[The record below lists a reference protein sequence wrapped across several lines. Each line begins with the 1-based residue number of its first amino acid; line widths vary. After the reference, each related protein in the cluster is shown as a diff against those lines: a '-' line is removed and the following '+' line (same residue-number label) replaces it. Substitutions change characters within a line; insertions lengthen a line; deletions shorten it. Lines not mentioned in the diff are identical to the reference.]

1 VWADV
6 SVTLLDQFTCLKVH
20 SKKLSIPRYKYFNG
34 GVGGFS
40 DIPKPPPPLPQ
51 AHPEREGGSE
61 SQIVGAGSWERVQES
76 GRQCEN
82 TSKSIGEGDEGVLS
96 DEATGSSAGIRTKV
110 TTPERVGEACAHLPI
125 QVEKV
130 TSGDLFLVVAR
141 FEGKRERL
149 TPSVLAGLEIR
160 GWICRPMDMSTN
172 SSAFTTCQFGLF
184 PSPAPIEY
192 LLPLHHCQHFQT
204 GLAKIIR
211 TQKQTQAADVP
222 TICKKERIAVCCGTQ
237 HVPLYTIWTFVHI
250 LTIDMFNPRMC
261 TCSPP
266 SSLHANTCKILLHP
280 AVIYTKKAQLDHSS
294 YGQGSRGFT
303 VGSTR

>member
-1 VWADV
+1 
-6 SVTLLDQFTCLKVH
+6 
-20 SKKLSIPRYKYFNG
+20 
-34 GVGGFS
+34 
-40 DIPKPPPPLPQ
+40 
-51 AHPEREGGSE
+51 
-61 SQIVGAGSWERVQES
+61 
-76 GRQCEN
+76 
-82 TSKSIGEGDEGVLS
+82 VLS

-130 TSGDLFLVVAR
+130 TSGDVFLVVAR

-266 SSLHANTCKILLHP
+266 SSLHANTCKMLLHP
-280 AVIYTKKAQLDHSS
+280 AVIYTKKVQLDHSS
-294 YGQGSRGFT
+294 YGQGFRGFT
-303 VGSTR
+303 VGSTRWSDPTDKVVATKLPHVCFPDRISDRQPIQILNKYSNLASKNKTAPWRENPDTESIKEETWRELKL